1 MMKIEETIN
10 YLFDKYKN
18 DLSGKV
24 SNSFPALAMVDP
36 DLFSISVATVDGKC
50 FNVGDTQELFS
61 IQSISKPFSY
71 GLALEQHGSPFVE
84 EKVGMEPTGEDYD
97 SIIKM
102 DDLSRPFNPMVNS
115 GAIVTTGLI
124 NGTREKSK
132 KEILLDYFSAFAG
145 RELEIDEMVYESE
158 KNNGHKNW
166 AIAHLLRHFNLMTK
180 EFKSDL
186 DLYFNQCSILVNSSD
201 LAIMGA
207 TLANGGVNPKTG
219 HQCIERANLRH
230 VLSIL
235 LTCGMYNY
243 SGEWVFDVGVPAK
256 SGISGGILMII
267 PGMMAISIYSPR
279 LDKRGN
285 SVRGIKLC
293 EELSNLYN
301 LHILDSSGPKSIEE
315 IL

>member
-1 MMKIEETIN
+1 MKIEETIDAL
-10 YLFDKYKN
+10 YDKYKN

-24 SNSFPALAMVDP
+24 SSSFPALSLVDP
-36 DLFSISVATVDGKC
+36 DLFSISVTTVDGKT
-50 FNVGDTQELFS
+50 FEVGDTQSLFS
-61 IQSISKPFSY
+61 IQSVSKPFSY
-71 GLALEQHGSPFVE
+71 GLALEQHGSSFVE

-124 NGTREKSK
+124 NGTRKKSK
-132 KEILLDYFSAFAG
+132 KEVLLDYFSSFAG
-145 RELEIDEMVYESE
+145 RDLVIDNTVYESE

-180 EFKSDL
+180 DFKSDL
-186 DLYFNQCSILVNSSD
+186 DLYFNQCSILVNSND
-201 LAIMGA
+201 LSLMGA
-207 TLANGGVNPKTG
+207 TLANGGVNPKTSVK
-219 HQCIERANLRH
+219 CMERDNLRH
-230 VLSIL
+230 LLSIL

-267 PGMMAISIYSPR
+267 PGIMAISVYSPR

-285 SVRGIKLC
+285 SVRGIKVC
-293 EELSNLYN
+293 EELSNLFN
-301 LHILDSSGPKSIEE
+301 LHILDSSRPKDIKE